1 MGMEITS
8 LACLQLADFAVDEPA
23 VPEALPEVPAE
34 AGEAVEEAEFE
45 EVADAEVG
53 NGASSRISFPSL
65 CRQSYTVD
73 HMQKRQTISSPSL
86 LFSLHVY

>member
-34 AGEAVEEAEFE
+34 AGYAVEEAELE
-45 EVADAEVG
+45 EVADAEVCNRAEVRRKLVVG
-53 NGASSRISFPSL
+53 G
-65 CRQSYTVD
+65 
-73 HMQKRQTISSPSL
+73 L
-86 LFSLHVY
+86 LRRLLARRALA